1 MTSLIF
7 RPLGG
12 PAGQASQEA
21 VFTEAQFD
29 APLDIGCDGADA
41 LRFVAA
47 GAAGEAAGRL
57 VARVVR
63 AGGGYRLIDLGGA
76 AGCAGGAGLLCNGV
90 RVTRSVD
97 LAHGD
102 VLRFGAGG
110 PAVALRLDPPPAQ
123 WARPAAPVLR
133 KGRRE
138 GLARALARSLSQ
150 GLALGLAMGLA
161 LVAGQVTGA
170 VFPEVEPVS
179 QGRAGIG
186 AAFGAE
192 LAGRYAQVLPDQ
204 MPPDQ
209 ALSGV
214 TRVSQRRPHAA
225 PR

>member
-12 PAGQASQEA
+12 HAGQASQEA
-21 VFTEAQFD
+21 VFTEAQFNV
-29 APLDIGCDGADA
+29 PLDIGCDGTDA

-47 GAAGEAAGRL
+47 GAASEAAGRL

-63 AGGGYRLIDLGGA
+63 AGGGYRLIDLGGGGA
-76 AGCAGGAGLLCNGV
+76 GAGCAGAGGAGLLCNGV

-102 VLRFGAGG
+102 ILRFGAGG

-123 WARPAAPVLR
+123 RARPVAPVPR
-133 KGRRE
+133 GGWREGQREGRRE

-170 VFPEVEPVS
+170 VFPEAEPVS
-179 QGRAGIG
+179 QGR
-186 AAFGAE
+186 
-192 LAGRYAQVLPDQ
+192 
-204 MPPDQ
+204 
-209 ALSGV
+209 
-214 TRVSQRRPHAA
+214 PHAA

>member
-102 VLRFGAGG
+102 ILRFGAGG

-123 WARPAAPVLR
+123 RARPVASLPR
-133 KGRRE
+133 EGRRE

-179 QGRAGIG
+179 QGRA
-186 AAFGAE
+186 AFGAE
-192 LAGRYAQVLPDQ
+192 WAGRYAQVLPDR
-204 MPPDQ
+204 MLADQ
-209 ALSGV
+209 ALPGGI
-214 TRVSQRRPHAA
+214 RVSQGRPHAA

>member
-1 MTSLIF
+1 M
-7 RPLGG
+7 
-12 PAGQASQEA
+12 
-21 VFTEAQFD
+21 FTEAQFD
-29 APLDIGCDGADA
+29 VPLDIGCDGADA
-41 LRFVAA
+41 LRFVAG

-57 VARVVR
+57 AARVVR
-63 AGGGYRLIDLGGA
+63 AGGGYRLIDLGDGA
-76 AGCAGGAGLLCNGV
+76 GRAGAGDAGGAGLLCNGV

-179 QGRAGIG
+179 QVGAGIG

>member
-12 PAGQASQEA
+12 HAGQASQEA
-21 VFTEAQFD
+21 VFTEAQFN
-29 APLDIGCDGADA
+29 APLDIGCDGTDA

-47 GAAGEAAGRL
+47 GAASEAAGRL

-63 AGGGYRLIDLGGA
+63 AGGGYRLIDLGGGGA
-76 AGCAGGAGLLCNGV
+76 GAGCAGAGGAGLLCNGV

-102 VLRFGAGG
+102 ILRFGAGG

-123 WARPAAPVLR
+123 WARPVAPVPR
-133 KGRRE
+133 DGWREGQREGRREGRRE

-170 VFPEVEPVS
+170 VFPEAEPVS
-179 QGRAGIG
+179 QGR
-186 AAFGAE
+186 
-192 LAGRYAQVLPDQ
+192 
-204 MPPDQ
+204 
-209 ALSGV
+209 
-214 TRVSQRRPHAA
+214 PHAA

>member
-29 APLDIGCDGADA
+29 VPLDIGCDGADA
-41 LRFVAA
+41 LRFVAG

-57 VARVVR
+57 AARVVR
-63 AGGGYRLIDLGGA
+63 AGGGYRLIDLGDGA
-76 AGCAGGAGLLCNGV
+76 GRAGAGDAGGAGLLCNGV

-123 WARPAAPVLR
+123 RARPVAPVPR
-133 KGRRE
+133 GGWREGQREGRREGRRE

-170 VFPEVEPVS
+170 VFPEAEPVS
-179 QGRAGIG
+179 QGR
-186 AAFGAE
+186 
-192 LAGRYAQVLPDQ
+192 
-204 MPPDQ
+204 
-209 ALSGV
+209 
-214 TRVSQRRPHAA
+214 PHAA